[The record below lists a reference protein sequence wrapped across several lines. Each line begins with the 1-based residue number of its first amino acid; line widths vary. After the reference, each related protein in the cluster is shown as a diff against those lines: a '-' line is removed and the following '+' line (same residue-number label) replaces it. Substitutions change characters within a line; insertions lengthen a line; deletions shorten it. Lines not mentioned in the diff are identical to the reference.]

1 MPHMRGAAS
10 EASATD
16 AGTRA
21 NSVAPRKHSRPDP
34 LPSRLVMGIGA
45 LAALSV
51 MGAGM
56 GRLPA
61 TTQRDPAAST
71 TTEPVSARLAGV
83 GAANR
88 VPVERPVRYVRLKP
102 GEKAPRG
109 ARVIRE
115 QAPAPRIVVRWVSAP
130 ESSAAASRVSS
141 TSRAPVARTRQ
152 SGG

>member
-1 MPHMRGAAS
+1 MSHVSGAAS
-10 EASATD
+10 QASVTD

-21 NSVAPRKHSRPDP
+21 ISAAPRKHSRPNP

-51 MGAGM
+51 MAAGM

-61 TTQRDPAAST
+61 ATLADPAGST
-71 TTEPVSARLAGV
+71 TTEPVSAQLAGD
-83 GAANR
+83 GAASR
-88 VPVERPVRYVRLKP
+88 ARVERPVRYVRLKP
-102 GEKAPRG
+102 GERAPRG

-115 QAPAPRIVVRWVSAP
+115 QAPAPRVVVRWVRTPSSPTAP
-130 ESSAAASRVSS
+130 
-141 TSRAPVARTRQ
+141 SRAPVARTRQ